1 MFIVIPNIAME
12 FLLSFLRRHFVGKPV
27 ASQNVGC
34 FLGLR
39 LALLK
44 TSLKILPVRTL
55 PGALKLDERAYYLKL
70 NKIMGRI
77 APWDGRSFY
86 WL

>member
-1 MFIVIPNIAME
+1 ME

-27 ASQNVGC
+27 ASENVDC

>member
-55 PGALKLDERAYYLKL
+55 AGALKVARLDFLGGIPPKFEH
-70 NKIMGRI
+70 
-77 APWDGRSFY
+77 
-86 WL
+86 

>member
-1 MFIVIPNIAME
+1 MFIVIPNITME

-55 PGALKLDERAYYLKL
+55 PGALKLDERVYYLKL

>member
-1 MFIVIPNIAME
+1 ME

-27 ASQNVGC
+27 ASQNVDC
-34 FLGLR
+34 FLGLC

-55 PGALKLDERAYYLKL
+55 PDAVKLDERAYYLKL

>member
-1 MFIVIPNIAME
+1 ME
-12 FLLSFLRRHFVGKPV
+12 FLRRLFVGKPV
-27 ASQNVGC
+27 ASQNGSC